1 MSLATAE
8 AIRDRIVSLVSGLT
22 PSTDSR
28 TKFRQYRNEEGA
40 DFEEWAEKNAAAAFR
55 RFQVREV
62 GDDQIPETSSG
73 VEERVRIRFE
83 IRISYPQS
91 HRYGAANAMDRD
103 DVINQDWKQLNYAI
117 GLYGRGN
124 FSSTHD
130 CTPLGAVKTRET
142 GQKVDYL
149 FVTADYEYLRS
160 LT

>member
-1 MSLATAE
+1 MALATAE
-8 AIRDRIVSLVSGLT
+8 AIRDRIKSLLESLT
-22 PSTDSR
+22 PSTDPR

-40 DFEEWAEKNAAAAFR
+40 DFEEWAEKNVPGAFR
-55 RFQVREV
+55 RFQIREV
-62 GDDQIPETSSG
+62 GDDELPATSSG
-73 VEERVRIRFE
+73 IEERVRIRYE

-103 DVINQDWKQLNYAI
+103 DVINQDWKQLNYTI
-117 GLYGRGN
+117 GIYGRAN

-149 FVTADYEYLRS
+149 FVVVDFEYLRS